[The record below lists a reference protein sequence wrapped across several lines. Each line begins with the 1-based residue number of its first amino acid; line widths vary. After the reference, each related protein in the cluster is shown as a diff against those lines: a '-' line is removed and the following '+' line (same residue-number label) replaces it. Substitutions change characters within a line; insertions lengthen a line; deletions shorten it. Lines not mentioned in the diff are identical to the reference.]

1 MKLAFCLFRYF
12 PYSGLSRVFLSIVD
26 EMAHRGHEI
35 DAFVYEW
42 QGEYPQ
48 GININ
53 LLPSGKWT
61 NHNRDAAYY
70 KTVRPFLAAGNYDA
84 VIGFNK
90 MPELDFYYAG
100 DFCYIDRI
108 STKYSDIYRLTP
120 RHHHFARFEKEVFGV
135 QSDTV
140 LLMLS
145 EREKQIYQDNY
156 ATDENRFVIL
166 PPALD
171 RKNVIND
178 NVEQIRLDKRLE
190 LNISDQELLI
200 LFVGSGFKTKG
211 LDRAIQAIADLPSEL
226 RNKSK
231 LMIVGQDNELS
242 YRQKAIHLGVQNRVE
257 FLGGRFDV
265 PELMLAADLLIHPAY
280 REAAGNVLLEAIASG
295 LPVLTTDSCGYASH
309 IIEAKAGCML
319 KSPVSQAAVTEQ
331 LNQMLMSQHRTAW
344 SMNGR
349 IYAQREE
356 LYNMPSFAA
365 DTIERKVPE
374 ILERK
379 SRRITKFHTERTAN
393 YYLTYR
399 TEFES
404 EQLKQLFDDPD
415 QYLDDHAINI
425 IKHDQTTTVAV
436 VKCSDQLYVLKRY
449 NTKGIWHF
457 FKRSVRI
464 TRASICWNYA
474 HRLLQSGLSTPMP
487 IGYRENRVGQ
497 FRGRSYYLTKFSNGT
512 TLHEFLKGEPD
523 LKRLELSASL
533 MKKFFRIMATQH
545 LAHGDLKASNFL
557 ISDNKLEILDLDS
570 MRSYQSRQFH
580 QHKLFRDKRRFLR
593 NWLQQPEV
601 CEFFKRTLLTQDE
614 QSRLSDISN
623 ELVLQ
628 D

>member
-26 EMAHRGHEI
+26 EMARRGHEI
-35 DAFVYEW
+35 DAYVYEW
-42 QGEYPQ
+42 QGEYPDAV
-48 GININ
+48 NIN

-70 KTVRPFLAAGNYDA
+70 KTVRPFLAAGHYDA
-84 VIGFNK
+84 VVGFNK

-108 STKYSDIYRLTP
+108 STKYSGIYRLTP
-120 RHHHFARFEKEVFGV
+120 RHHHFARFEREVFGV

-156 ATDENRFVIL
+156 ATEENRFVVL

-171 RKNVIND
+171 RKNIISD
-178 NVEQIRLDKRLE
+178 NVEQVRTDKRSE
-190 LNISDQELLI
+190 LNLSQGQLLI
-200 LFVGSGFKTKG
+200 LFVGSGFRTKG
-211 LDRAIQAIADLPSEL
+211 LDRAIQAIADLPTEL
-226 RNKSK
+226 QQKTR
-231 LMIVGQDNELS
+231 LMVVGQDNMLP
-242 YRQKAIHLGVQNRVE
+242 YRQKSAQLKVQNLVE

-280 REAAGNVLLEAIASG
+280 REAGGNVLLEAIASG
-295 LPVLTTDSCGYASH
+295 LPVLTTDCCGYASH
-309 IIEAKAGCML
+309 ITNANAGCVL
-319 KSPVSQAAVTEQ
+319 ESPVTQKAVSEK
-331 LNQMLMSQHRTAW
+331 LKQMLLSDQRGVW
-344 SMNGR
+344 SGNGR
-349 IYAQREE
+349 SYGQRQE
-356 LYNMPSFAA
+356 LYNMPAFTA
-365 DTIERKVPE
+365 DVIEQKVPQ
-374 ILERK
+374 IVGRK
-379 SRRITKFHTERTAN
+379 SQQVTKYITQRTAN

-399 TEFES
+399 AEFES
-404 EQLKQLFDDPD
+404 EGLKQLFNDPD
-415 QYLDDHAINI
+415 DYLDNHAVNI

-436 VKCSDQLYVLKRY
+436 VECDDQLYVLKRY

-464 TRASICWNYA
+464 TRASICWSYA
-474 HRLLQSGLSTPMP
+474 HRLLQTGLSTPLP

-497 FRGRSYYLTKFSNGT
+497 FRGRSYYLTKFSTGI
-512 TLHEFLKGEPD
+512 TLSEFVKARPD
-523 LKRLELSASL
+523 RQRLQLAADL
-533 MKKFFRIMATQH
+533 MQNFFQVMAAQN

-557 ISDNKLEILDLDS
+557 ISDDKLEILDLDS

-593 NWLQQPEV
+593 NWIQQPRTY
-601 CEFFKRTLLTQDE
+601 EFFKHSLMTQDE
-614 QSRLSDISN
+614 QNRLTEMSN
-623 ELVLQ
+623 ELIIQ
-628 D
+628 G